1 MPRATRQ
8 QGRETFSGED
18 NHGKKR
24 KKVAEEV
31 VEKEGDAPEAPSGI
45 EEERVEVAP
54 TEPTGAAT
62 MEDEVVVEKEGD
74 APEEPLGIKEERV
87 DYPSPCLH
95 PLPNTKA
102 LTPLLF
108 LHLFHCKL

>member
-24 KKVAEEV
+24 KKVAEE
-31 VEKEGDAPEAPSGI
+31 
-45 EEERVEVAP
+45 
-54 TEPTGAAT
+54 
-62 MEDEVVVEKEGD
+62 VVEKEGD